1 MRLMIRDFGSLER
14 VDVTLS
20 DKITLIAGP
29 NAVGKSTTARALG
42 MLLAGVTIPEGML
55 KKNSADLVR
64 EGQDGASIALVV
76 GEGQH
81 ISITYPA
88 AQRAT
93 AGSDLPY
100 ASNIAAGLT
109 SWESLKPDERARLL
123 ADLLK
128 TAPTREDLIAALADC
143 GVSDREA
150 DALWNDVQSIGWE
163 NTEKSQKDT
172 ATKAKGAWER
182 VTGER
187 FGSSKAAM
195 WRPANWTPDL
205 MEATEASLK
214 AAEKRAQEERD
225 KAVAGAAVDSAKLE
239 ELRAKAAKL
248 EDATVEA
255 EAARAAREQAA
266 SDLEKAIKARSEM
279 PLVEGHGAQATPC
292 PCCGEQ
298 LLARK
303 DHRTQELRLAKA
315 AELSWSEKKALEL
328 DLAGA
333 DGKVENCRAALSA
346 AEKRLAA
353 SSDAFEDAQRAKEQL
368 AQAEGRSGSLDAVT
382 KATDALNTAKARL
395 KAWADANAAKAEY
408 QKFARADAV
417 AKILSDTGVRKT
429 KLQRVLEM
437 FADSYLA
444 PLCDGAKWKRVEIA
458 PDLSPTYG
466 GRAWAVLSESERY
479 RVEVILRIALATLD
493 GSAMVII
500 DCADRLDQH
509 QRNGLFAMLKRLED
523 LPALVCMTARREAV
537 PNLAARGLGA
547 SYWIEDGTAT
557 PIADAAQQAA

>member
-1 MRLMIRDFGSLER
+1 MRLMIQNFGSLER
-14 VDVTLS
+14 ADVTLS

-187 FGSSKAAM
+187 FGSSKAAI

-239 ELRAKAAKL
+239 ELRAKAAGL
-248 EDATVEA
+248 A
-255 EAARAAREQAA
+255 EAQSAVLDAKDALSKAEHELTKAESDQQA
-266 SDLEKAIKARSEM
+266 L
-279 PLVEGHGAQATPC
+279 PLIDTGNSVPC
-292 PCCGEQ
+292 PHCGSAV
-298 LLARK
+298 LAEVH
-303 DHRTQELRLAKA
+303 HRTRELRLAKA
-315 AELSWSEKKALEL
+315 EVLPDAEIKSRQMAKAS
-328 DLAGA
+328 A
-333 DGKVENCRAALSA
+333 DGAVENRRSAVNAARTALSVAEARQREAETA
-346 AEKRLAA
+346 AHE
-353 SSDAFEDAQRAKEQL
+353 L

-417 AKILSDTGVRKT
+417 AKILSDTGVRKA
-429 KLQRVLEM
+429 KLQKVLEM

-466 GRAWAVLSESERY
+466 GRAWPVLSESERY
-479 RVEVILRIALATLD
+479 RVEIILRIALATLD

-523 LPALVCMTARREAV
+523 LPAVVCMTARREAV
-537 PNLAARGLGA
+537 PNLAARNLGA

>member
-1 MRLMIRDFGSLER
+1 MRLMIRNFGSLER

-76 GEGQH
+76 GDGQH

-100 ASNIAAGLT
+100 ASNIATGLT

-128 TAPTREDLIAALADC
+128 TAPTREDLTAELADC

-150 DALWNDVQSIGWE
+150 DALWNDVLSIGWE

-195 WRPANWTPDL
+195 WRPADWTPDL
-205 MEATEASLK
+205 MDVTETSLK

-239 ELRAKAAKL
+239 ELRVKAADL
-248 EDATVEA
+248 TDAQAAVLD
-255 EAARAAREQAA
+255 ARAAVTAADEELKKAEANQQA
-266 SDLEKAIKARSEM
+266 L
-279 PLVEGHGAQATPC
+279 PLIDTGNSVPC
-292 PCCGEQ
+292 PHCGGAV
-298 LLARK
+298 LAEVH
-303 DHRTQELRLAKA
+303 HRTRALRLAKA
-315 AELSWSEKKALEL
+315 EVLPDAEIKSRQMAKAS
-328 DLAGA
+328 A
-333 DGKVENCRAALSA
+333 DGTVENRRGALNAARNALSA
-346 AEKRLAA
+346 AEARQRDAENAA
-353 SSDAFEDAQRAKEQL
+353 HEL

-382 KATDALNTAKARL
+382 KATDALNTAKARV
-395 KAWADANAAKAEY
+395 KAWSDANAAKAEY

-417 AKILSDTGVRKT
+417 AKILSDTGVRKA
-429 KLQRVLEM
+429 KLQKVLEM

-479 RVEVILRIALATLD
+479 RVEIILRIALATLD
-493 GSAMVII
+493 GSSMVII
-500 DCADRLDQH
+500 DRADVLDQH

-523 LPALVCMTARREAV
+523 LPAVVCMTARREAV

>member
-1 MRLMIRDFGSLER
+1 MRLMIRDFGSLGR
-14 VDVTLS
+14 ADIDLAAP
-20 DKITLIAGP
+20 ITLIAGP

-128 TAPTREDLIAALADC
+128 TAPTEKDLADALADC
-143 GVSDREA
+143 GMTPE
-150 DALWNDVQSIGWE
+150 DAAAVWKDIGSIGWAI
-163 NTEKSQKDT
+163 TEKSYKET
-172 ATKAKGAWER
+172 ATRAKGAWQK
-182 VTGER
+182 VTGDNW
-187 FGSSKAAM
+187 GSDKAAR
-195 WRPANWTPDL
+195 WRPPNWTPDL

-239 ELRAKAAKL
+239 ELRAKAARL
-248 EDATVEA
+248 A
-255 EAARAAREQAA
+255 EAQSAVLDAKDALSKAEHELTKAEADQQA
-266 SDLEKAIKARSEM
+266 L
-279 PLVEGHGAQATPC
+279 PLIDTGNSVPC
-292 PCCGEQ
+292 PHCGSAV
-298 LLARK
+298 LAEVH
-303 DHRTQELRLAKA
+303 HRTRELRLAKA
-315 AELSWSEKKALEL
+315 EVLPDTEIKSRQMAKAS
-328 DLAGA
+328 A
-333 DGKVENCRAALSA
+333 DGAVENRRSAVNAARTALSA
-346 AEKRLAA
+346 AEARQREAETAA
-353 SSDAFEDAQRAKEQL
+353 HEL

-509 QRNGLFAMLKRLED
+509 QRNGLFNMLKRLED
-523 LPALVCMTARREAV
+523 LPAVVCMTARREAV
-537 PNLAARGLGA
+537 PNLAARNLGA